1 MPFQYLE
8 VFSVFVFFLSLFGII
23 TSKSIIKTVLFLLI
37 LQTAVITFWI
47 TIGRGYHPPII
58 NDPALLRQAQYIA
71 DPLPQTLM
79 LTAIII
85 GVSVVAVIITML
97 NTIFRSH
104 RQSGWA
110 EMEKEEDDAFKK
122 EIYGSHLHH

>member
-8 VFSVFVFFLSLFGII
+8 IFSVLVFFLSLFGLI
-23 TSKSIIKTVLFLLI
+23 TSKNILKSVLFLLI
-37 LQTAVITFWI
+37 LQTAVITFWL

-58 NDPALLRQAQYIA
+58 DDPALLQQTQYIA

-85 GVSVVAVIITML
+85 GVSVVAVIVTML
-97 NTIFRSH
+97 NTIFRDH
-104 RQSGWA
+104 RQTGWA
-110 EMEKEEDDAFKK
+110 ELEKDEDDAFKK

>member
-8 VFSVFVFFLSLFGII
+8 IFSVFVFFLSLLGLIA
-23 TSKSIIKTVLFLLI
+23 TRNVLKSVLFLLI
-37 LQTAVITFWI
+37 FQTSVITFWL
-47 TIGRGYHPPII
+47 TIGRGYRPPII
-58 NDPALLRQAQYIA
+58 DDPALLTHTQYIA

-85 GVSVVAVIITML
+85 GVSVVAVIVTML
-97 NTIFRSH
+97 NTIFRNH
-104 RQSGWA
+104 RQTGWEELEKA
-110 EMEKEEDDAFKK
+110 EDETFKK